1 MRLWLFWLSTAT
13 ANKKST
19 ALRGGA
25 TLEGGES
32 MKFETQTHYQ
42 RFMLGIICGLLPFG
56 CLLFGLLGAARG
68 INYPEW
74 YNSISAT
81 YFSNGNMCMIGALC
95 LCSFFLFTY
104 QGYEDTKEDRKLTL
118 LQRIRKALTPKE
130 LFRLTDRKLTLVAAV
145 SALLIVACP
154 CAAAPMDYM
163 GLFALPTQISN
174 VIHMVAAIILF
185 GSFALMTL
193 TQFPKGTHKR
203 RNTIYRI
210 CGWTMLAFMAVV
222 GLATIFDW
230 PGYMTMICEAGML
243 EAFAVAWIIKSGVY
257 PKV

>member
-1 MRLWLFWLSTAT
+1 MRRF
-13 ANKKST
+13 
-19 ALRGGA
+19 
-25 TLEGGES
+25 ES
-32 MKFETQTHYQ
+32 QTHEQ
-42 RFMLGIICGLLPFG
+42 RFALGLICGLLPFG

-104 QGYEDTKEDRKLTL
+104 KGYDLGDRT
-118 LQRIRKALTPKE
+118 
-130 LFRLTDRKLTLVAAV
+130 FTLVAAV

-210 CGWTMLAFMAVV
+210 CGLTMLAALAGI
-222 GLATIFDW
+222 GLGAFLGL
-230 PGYMTMICEAGML
+230 PGYTTMICETVLL
-243 EAFAVAWIIKSGVY
+243 EAFAVAWIIKSGFFS
-257 PKV
+257 K

>member
-1 MRLWLFWLSTAT
+1 
-13 ANKKST
+13 
-19 ALRGGA
+19 
-25 TLEGGES
+25 
-32 MKFETQTHYQ
+32 MKFESQTHYQ
-42 RFMLGIICGLLPFG
+42 RFMLGIICGLLPVA
-56 CLLFGLLGAARG
+56 CLLFGFIGQLRG
-68 INYPEW
+68 INYPGW

-104 QGYEDTKEDRKLTL
+104 KGYDLGDR
-118 LQRIRKALTPKE
+118 AY
-130 LFRLTDRKLTLVAAV
+130 TLVAAV
-145 SALLIVACP
+145 SSLLIVACP

-163 GLFALPTQISN
+163 GLLALPKKASDF
-174 VIHMVAAIILF
+174 IHMVAAIALF

-193 TQFPKGTHKR
+193 TQFTKGNHKR

-222 GLATIFDW
+222 GLATIFDF

-243 EAFAVAWIIKSGVY
+243 WAFAVAWIVKSGVF
-257 PKV
+257 PKI

>member
-1 MRLWLFWLSTAT
+1 MRRF
-13 ANKKST
+13 
-19 ALRGGA
+19 
-25 TLEGGES
+25 ES
-32 MKFETQTHYQ
+32 QTHEQ
-42 RFMLGIICGLLPFG
+42 RFALGLICGLLPFG

-104 QGYEDTKEDRKLTL
+104 KGYDLGDRT
-118 LQRIRKALTPKE
+118 
-130 LFRLTDRKLTLVAAV
+130 FTLVAAV

-174 VIHMVAAIILF
+174 VIHMMAAIILF

-210 CGWTMLAFMAVV
+210 CGWTMLAALAGI
-222 GLATIFDW
+222 GLGAFLGL
-230 PGYMTMICEAGML
+230 PGYTTMICETVLL
-243 EAFAVAWIIKSGVY
+243 EAFAVAWIIKSGFFS
-257 PKV
+257 K

>member
-1 MRLWLFWLSTAT
+1 
-13 ANKKST
+13 
-19 ALRGGA
+19 
-25 TLEGGES
+25 

-42 RFMLGIICGLLPFG
+42 RFMLGIICGLLPIT
-56 CLLFGLLGAARG
+56 CLLFGLLGHFHG

-81 YFSNGNMCMIGALC
+81 YFANSNMCMVGALC

-104 QGYEDTKEDRKLTL
+104 KGYDLGDRVY
-118 LQRIRKALTPKE
+118 
-130 LFRLTDRKLTLVAAV
+130 TLVAAV

-163 GLFALPTQISN
+163 GLLALPTKLSDA
-174 VIHMVAAIILF
+174 VHMAAAIALF

-193 TQFPKGTHKR
+193 TQFTKGKRKR
-203 RNTIYRI
+203 RNAIYRI
-210 CGWTMLAFMAVV
+210 CGAIMLALMAVV
-222 GLATIFDW
+222 ALASVFDW

-243 EAFAVAWIIKSGVY
+243 EAFALAWIVKSGVF
-257 PKV
+257 PQI

>member
-1 MRLWLFWLSTAT
+1 
-13 ANKKST
+13 
-19 ALRGGA
+19 
-25 TLEGGES
+25 

-42 RFMLGIICGLLPFG
+42 RFMLGIICGLLPVA
-56 CLLFGLLGAARG
+56 CLLFGFLGQLRG
-68 INYPEW
+68 INYPGW

-81 YFSNGNMCMIGALC
+81 YFSNGNMCMIGALY

-104 QGYEDTKEDRKLTL
+104 QGYVDAKGDEKPTL
-118 LQRIRKALTPKE
+118 FQRIRKALTPKE

-163 GLFALPTQISN
+163 GLFALPAKVSDA
-174 VIHMVAAIILF
+174 IHMVAAIALF

-193 TQFPKGTHKR
+193 TQFTKGNHKR

-222 GLATIFDW
+222 ALATIFDW
-230 PGYMTMICEAGML
+230 PGYLTMICEAGML
-243 EAFAVAWIIKSGVY
+243 EAFAVAWIVKSGVF
-257 PKV
+257 PKI

>member
-1 MRLWLFWLSTAT
+1 MRRF
-13 ANKKST
+13 
-19 ALRGGA
+19 
-25 TLEGGES
+25 ES
-32 MKFETQTHYQ
+32 QTHEQ
-42 RFMLGIICGLLPFG
+42 RFALGLICGLLPFG

-104 QGYEDTKEDRKLTL
+104 KGYDLGDRT
-118 LQRIRKALTPKE
+118 
-130 LFRLTDRKLTLVAAV
+130 FTLVAAV

-174 VIHMVAAIILF
+174 VIHIMAAIILF

-210 CGWTMLAFMAVV
+210 CGWTMLAALAGI
-222 GLATIFDW
+222 GLGSFLGL
-230 PGYMTMICEAGML
+230 PGYTTMICETVLL
-243 EAFAVAWIIKSGVY
+243 EAFAVAWIIKSGFFS
-257 PKV
+257 K

>member
-1 MRLWLFWLSTAT
+1 
-13 ANKKST
+13 
-19 ALRGGA
+19 
-25 TLEGGES
+25 

-42 RFMLGIICGLLPFG
+42 RFMLGIICGLLPVACVIFG
-56 CLLFGLLGAARG
+56 VLGEIRG
-68 INYPEW
+68 VNYHQW

-104 QGYEDTKEDRKLTL
+104 QGYDLGDRTY
-118 LQRIRKALTPKE
+118 TM
-130 LFRLTDRKLTLVAAV
+130 VAAI

-163 GLFALPTQISN
+163 GLLALPTKVSDI
-174 VIHMVAAIILF
+174 VHMVAAIALF

-193 TQFPKGTHKR
+193 TQFTKGGQKR
-203 RNTIYRI
+203 KNIIYRT

-222 GLATIFDW
+222 GLSNVLGW

-243 EAFAVAWIIKSGVY
+243 EAFALAWITKSGAISL
-257 PKV
+257 

>member
-1 MRLWLFWLSTAT
+1 
-13 ANKKST
+13 
-19 ALRGGA
+19 
-25 TLEGGES
+25 

-42 RFMLGIICGLLPFG
+42 RFMLGIICGLLPVA
-56 CLLFGLLGAARG
+56 CLLFGFLGQLRG
-68 INYPEW
+68 INYPGW

-104 QGYEDTKEDRKLTL
+104 KGYDLGDR
-118 LQRIRKALTPKE
+118 AY
-130 LFRLTDRKLTLVAAV
+130 TLVAAV

-154 CAAAPMDYM
+154 CAAAPVDYM
-163 GLFALPTQISN
+163 GLLALPKKVSD
-174 VIHMVAAIILF
+174 VVHMVAAIALF

-193 TQFPKGTHKR
+193 TQFTKGNHKR

-222 GLATIFDW
+222 ALASVFGW

-243 EAFAVAWIIKSGVY
+243 WAFAVAWIVKSGVL
-257 PKV
+257 PKI

>member
-1 MRLWLFWLSTAT
+1 
-13 ANKKST
+13 
-19 ALRGGA
+19 
-25 TLEGGES
+25 

-42 RFMLGIICGLLPFG
+42 RFMLGAICGLLPLA
-56 CLLFGLLGAARG
+56 CLLFGYLGELRG
-68 INYPEW
+68 INLPEW

-81 YFSNGNMCMIGALC
+81 YFANSNMCMIGALC

-104 QGYEDTKEDRKLTL
+104 KGYDLGDR
-118 LQRIRKALTPKE
+118 AY
-130 LFRLTDRKLTLVAAV
+130 TLVAAV

-163 GLFALPTQISN
+163 GLLALPTKLSDI
-174 VIHMVAAIILF
+174 VHMVSAIALF

-193 TQFPKGTHKR
+193 TQFPKGRHKR

-210 CGWTMLAFMAVV
+210 CGSIMLAFMAVV
-222 GLATIFDW
+222 ALASVFGW

-243 EAFAVAWIIKSGVY
+243 DAFAFAWIVKSGVF
-257 PKV
+257 PQI

>member
-1 MRLWLFWLSTAT
+1 
-13 ANKKST
+13 
-19 ALRGGA
+19 
-25 TLEGGES
+25 

-56 CLLFGLLGAARG
+56 CLLFGLLGALRG

-104 QGYEDTKEDRKLTL
+104 KGYDLGDR
-118 LQRIRKALTPKE
+118 A
-130 LFRLTDRKLTLVAAV
+130 FTLVAAV

-163 GLFALPTQISN
+163 GLFALPTKISN
-174 VIHMVAAIILF
+174 VIHMVAAVILF

-210 CGWTMLAFMAVV
+210 CGGVMLAFMAVV
-222 GLATIFDW
+222 ALATVFNW